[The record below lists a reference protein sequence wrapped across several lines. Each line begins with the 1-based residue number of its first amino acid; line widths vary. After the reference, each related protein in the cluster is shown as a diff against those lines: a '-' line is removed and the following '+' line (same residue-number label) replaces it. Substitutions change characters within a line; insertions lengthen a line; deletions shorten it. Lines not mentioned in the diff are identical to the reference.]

1 MALRLLYLSSGHRG
15 CFRPAQ
21 LGEDFPDDVAF
32 QAAYDLAFA
41 FSFLGTFADIGKRW
55 LVVAHAND
63 RNPVQGGIGLSVA
76 TAIKP
81 EPISLSACCGDWT
94 HAAKLGQDRKSTRLN
109 SSH

>member
-41 FSFLGTFADIGKRW
+41 FSFLGTFADIGKCW
-55 LVVAHAND
+55 LVVAHAKD
-63 RNPVQGGIGLSVA
+63 RNPVQGGIGFSVA
-76 TAIKP
+76 TELQP
-81 EPISLSACCGDWT
+81 ETISFYA
-94 HAAKLGQDRKSTRLN
+94 DRTRDVAGKGE
-109 SSH
+109 